1 MNPTKQ
7 VVKLKLE
14 NGYKREKVYGTFKR
28 KMKNSAD
35 KF

>member
-7 VVKLKLE
+7 VVKLKLK
-14 NGYKREKVYGTFKR
+14 NGYKREGLWTFKR
-28 KMKNSAD
+28 KRNSAD